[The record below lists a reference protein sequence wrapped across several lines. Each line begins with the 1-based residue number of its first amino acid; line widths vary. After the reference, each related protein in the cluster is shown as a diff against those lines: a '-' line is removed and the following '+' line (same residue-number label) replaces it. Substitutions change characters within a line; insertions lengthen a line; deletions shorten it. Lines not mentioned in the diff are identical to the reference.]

1 MPLKKVSDLTLF
13 YISLVFSY
21 SYFWIALAVPYLSYR
36 GLSGAQIFTLMSL
49 YQLVGAVLEY
59 PTGIL
64 GDRYGYKRMLTIGNY
79 LSGLSMIII
88 VFSNNYIGYLFGL
101 ITLALASGFLSGNDM
116 GMLSQI
122 SHKVKKDTANYHAL
136 SDTVFFI
143 SAVVGGY
150 LVKLIGYEW
159 TLLFSGLLM
168 SAANLPLRIIDIN
181 EKGSESNAVR
191 KFSRILTD
199 GLRSVRQPLL
209 AQVILTASIF
219 GGFTF
224 TIKNIVG
231 SYGDIYG
238 IDVALISLYIGLGG
252 LARALGGKIY
262 SFYAA
267 RKALIP
273 LLITASLT
281 LFIGLDSAAIT
292 TLNLILLLQIA
303 IGYISSQIDGDMQ
316 EIVEDHVRSSVFSLK
331 RLILRLVSSIILT
344 IYGYA
349 MDNSIQNLVILAIA
363 GTMFISILIAKRY
376 VSTNL
381 SQK

>member
-1 MPLKKVSDLTLF
+1 MSLKKRVGMKL
-13 YISLVFSY
+13 YIASLIFSY
-21 SYFWIALAVPYLSYR
+21 SYFWIALAVPYLAYR

-49 YQLVGAVLEY
+49 YQLIGALLEY

-79 LSGLSMIII
+79 LSGLSMLILI
-88 VFSNNYIGYLFGL
+88 FSTNYIGYLFGL

-136 SDTVFFI
+136 SDTIFFL

-150 LVKLIGYEW
+150 LVKYIGYEW
-159 TLLFSGLLM
+159 TLFVSGFLM
-168 SAANLPLRIIDIN
+168 TVANVPLSMIKVRD
-181 EKGSESNAVR
+181 KGPESNMVR
-191 KFSRILTD
+191 KFNVILKD

-209 AQVILTASIF
+209 AQVILIASIF

-224 TIKNIVG
+224 TIKSIVG

-238 IDVALISLYIGLGG
+238 IDVATVSLYIGLGG
-252 LARALGGKIY
+252 LARALGGKLYSIY
-262 SFYAA
+262 TAN
-267 RKALIP
+267 KAFIP
-273 LLITASLT
+273 LFTTASLT
-281 LFIGLDSAAIT
+281 LIASLSSTAAMS
-292 TLNLILLLQIA
+292 LNLILLLQIA

-349 MDNSIQNLVILAIA
+349 LDNSLQNLVILGVAII
-363 GTMFISILIAKRY
+363 MFVSLFFAKRY
-376 VSTNL
+376 VSL
-381 SQK
+381 KLDQK

>member
-1 MPLKKVSDLTLF
+1 MSHKIQGGIKLF
-13 YISLVFSY
+13 FTSLIFSY

-49 YQLVGAVLEY
+49 YQLIGAILEY

-79 LSGLSMIII
+79 LSGLSMLILI
-88 VFSNNYIGYLFGL
+88 FSTSYIGYLFGL

-122 SHKVKKDTANYHAL
+122 SHQVKKDTANYHAL
-136 SDTVFFI
+136 SDTIFFL

-150 LVKLIGYEW
+150 LVKYIGYEW
-159 TLLFSGLLM
+159 TLFVSGFLM
-168 SAANLPLRIIDIN
+168 TVANLPLNMIVVR
-181 EKGSESNAVR
+181 EKGPESNIVR
-191 KFSRILTD
+191 KFSDILKD

-209 AQVILTASIF
+209 AQVILIASIF

-224 TIKNIVG
+224 TIKSIVG

-238 IDVALISLYIGLGG
+238 IDVATVSLYIGLGG
-252 LARALGGKIY
+252 LARALGGKLY
-262 SFYAA
+262 SGYAA
-267 RKALIP
+267 NKAIIP
-273 LLITASLT
+273 LLITAFLT
-281 LFIGLDSAAIT
+281 LITGLASTAT
-292 TLNLILLLQIA
+292 MSLNLILLLQVA

-316 EIVEDHVRSSVFSLK
+316 EIVIDHVRSSVFSLK

-349 MDNSIQNLVILAIA
+349 MDNNIQNLVILAIA
-363 GTMFISILIAKRY
+363 IIMFMSLFFAKRY
-376 VSTNL
+376 VSL
-381 SQK
+381 KLDQK